1 MGKRGFTLVELLITI
16 AVLAIIVVIAVPS
29 IGAITQSIKNNMLEK
44 KAEMIEEA
52 AILLAQDVKGK
63 IISSSKKYNG
73 YSCENFI
80 VSDLVPTYLDKD
92 NDNACLDEDS
102 TGDVG
107 CIVDPSNDENYL
119 DKYEVIVY
127 YRSKRMYA
135 IVDTDDTLS
144 CS

>member
-1 MGKRGFTLVELLITI
+1 MDKKGFTLVELLITI
-16 AVLAIIVVIAVPS
+16 AVLAVVVVIAVPS

-44 KAEMIEEA
+44 KAEIIEEA
-52 AILLAQDVKGK
+52 AILLAQDIKGS
-63 IISSSKKYNG
+63 IIASSTKYNG
-73 YSCENFI
+73 YSCRSFI

-102 TGDVG
+102 TGTVG
-107 CIVDPSNDENYL
+107 CIVDPSDKDNYL

-135 IVDTDDTLS
+135 VVDLENSLS